1 MKKAIALILLLSTS
15 TSFAGDKPVHVS
27 IFSGQSN
34 MALDAK
40 AMNALGMAKRSVILP
55 FVGLVLACT
64 THLAGQESPYAEGF
78 PPPVPSPKSPGI
90 DLERNEQGFLVR
102 SEESHK
108 EAAARVR
115 DYLQTQYLPKVREHY
130 PEQDSTSI
138 KLAAQPPV
146 DGLDVHENLVYA
158 RWGKRAML
166 LDLYLP
172 RREDKER
179 LPLVIFIHGGGW
191 VRGSHRGY
199 RPAAIAFAKRG
210 FATATVEY
218 RLAGEAMFP
227 AAIYDAKAAI
237 RWLRAHAQN
246 FHLDP
251 DRFGITGGSAGGN
264 IAVLTAVTFGDSRFE
279 GPGNHLDQS
288 SEIQCVVSLYGAMSW
303 TASPWTNSKPGSDLM
318 NETLPDFHIANGSH
332 LPPILFLNEWDRRKD
347 RRWGAGTMAIIK
359 KVGKEDCA
367 ELTLIN
373 APHGFLYF
381 SPHQAIAL
389 DHLEKFFGRHLG
401 QKSE

>member
-1 MKKAIALILLLSTS
+1 
-15 TSFAGDKPVHVS
+15 
-27 IFSGQSN
+27 

-40 AMNALGMAKRSVILP
+40 AMNEPGIAKHGVILL
-55 FVGLVLACT
+55 FVGWVLACT
-64 THLAGQESPYAEGF
+64 THLVAQESPYADGF
-78 PPPVPSPKSPGI
+78 PPPEPSSKAPAI
-90 DLERNEQGFLVR
+90 DLTRNEQGLLVR
-102 SEESHK
+102 SEKSHE
-108 EAAARVR
+108 EAAASVR
-115 DYLQTQYLPKVREHY
+115 DYLQTQYLPKVREYY
-130 PEQDSTSI
+130 PDQDPTSI
-138 KLAAQPPV
+138 KLAARPPV

-158 RWGKRAML
+158 RWGKRAMV

-172 RREDKER
+172 ERADTER
-179 LPLVIFIHGGGW
+179 LPLVIFVHGGGW

-218 RLAGEAMFP
+218 RVAGEAMFP
-227 AAIYDAKAAI
+227 AAIYDVKAAI
-237 RWLRAHAQN
+237 RWLREHAGE

-251 DRFGITGGSAGGN
+251 KRFGITGGSAGGN

-279 GPGNHLDQS
+279 GRANHLDQS

-303 TASPWTNSKPGSDLM
+303 TARSWTDSQPGSHLM
-318 NETLPDFHIANGSH
+318 KETLPDFHIAGGSH

-347 RRWGAGTMAIIK
+347 RRWGADTMEIIK
-359 KVGKEDCA
+359 KVGNDDRA

-373 APHGFLYF
+373 APHGFIYF

-389 DHLEKFFGRHLG
+389 DHLERFFGKHLG
-401 QKSE
+401 EKAR